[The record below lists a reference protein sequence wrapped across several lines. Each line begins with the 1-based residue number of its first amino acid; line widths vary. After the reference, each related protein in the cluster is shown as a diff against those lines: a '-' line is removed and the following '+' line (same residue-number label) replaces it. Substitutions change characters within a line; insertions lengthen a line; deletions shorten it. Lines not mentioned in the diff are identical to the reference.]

1 MDIFVFQIF
10 DLIESEVMMALMTE
24 EEVLGMIRT
33 LEQQEIDCQTG
44 SGTVPGIFIPVR
56 LLMIDIIYFVSVR
69 VL

>member
-1 MDIFVFQIF
+1 
-10 DLIESEVMMALMTE
+10 MALMTE

-44 SGTVPGIFIPVR
+44 SGTVPGILIPVR